1 MWSGASVSVLVRA
14 HILAQGIHRRIGQV
28 ADFDIGQLAD
38 VTTQPVIASCV
49 FVSRRQRPGSLGQE
63 GLPEG

>member
-38 VTTQPVIASCV
+38 VTTQPVIASRGQHQGC
-49 FVSRRQRPGSLGQE
+49 LGQR